1 MNLFHGSNVVIEAPN
16 LEFSRKE
23 LDFVKAEAMK

>member
-1 MNLFHGSNVVIEAPN
+1 VNLFHGSNVVIETPN

-23 LDFVKAEAMK
+23 LDFVNAEVVK